1 MTEANPPAQPNEL
14 CRRILFLLKEA
25 QRRVDYP
32 YLSDIAKDLGETPE
46 DIKDQLD
53 IMKDLGLA
61 EVTFFIDEDA
71 QPFITGTGK
80 LKLEQ
85 WGQATPVTDSP
96 PISET
101 SSDSQEFQHS
111 TDYASVTWGEQ
122 QYQFNKNQA
131 TCVRLLH
138 EAWLKGTPY
147 LSGHTLLS
155 EIEGAIKMSG
165 VFRRHPAWMRLIV
178 LGERRG
184 TYRLNLSPQIRPKYA
199 PNTPQLPP

>member
-1 MTEANPPAQPNEL
+1 MTEANPPAQPEEL
-14 CRRILFLLKEA
+14 RRRILLYLKEA

-32 YLSDIAKDLGETPE
+32 HLFHIAVDFGEKPE
-46 DIKDQLD
+46 DIRDQLD
-53 IMKDLGLA
+53 ILKDLGLA

-80 LKLEQ
+80 LELEQ

-101 SSDSQEFQHS
+101 SSESQEFQHS
-111 TDYASVTWGEQ
+111 TDYASVNWLGQE
-122 QYQFNKNQA
+122 YQFNKNQA
-131 TCVRLLH
+131 SCVRLLH

-155 EIEGAIKMSG
+155 AIESASRVSDLFKH
-165 VFRRHPAWMRLIV
+165 HPAWNHLIV
-178 LGERRG
+178 PGERKA
-184 TYRLNLSPQIRPKYA
+184 TYRLKLSPK
-199 PNTPQLPP
+199 LPPNSP